1 MTSDASFMFGD
12 YLLVV
17 KLTVMPASKLQCLSH
32 ILKYHCTKEAQVKGI
47 IKFVHIDTNDNP
59 GEKFTKSRA
68 SNTWFP
74 LMNPLLFWLD
84 VEFLQEQVVVKGSA
98 NRSSTPPLYQGKGTT
113 HQSFNIDLRY
123 ILGD

>member
-1 MTSDASFMFGD
+1 MFGD
-12 YLLVV
+12 NFLVV
-17 KLTVMPASKLQCLSH
+17 KLTVMPAGKLQRPSR
-32 ILKYHCTKEAQVKGI
+32 ILKYNCTKKAQVKSI

-59 GEKFTKSRA
+59 DENFTKSRA
-68 SNTWFP
+68 SNTWSP
-74 LMNPLLFWLD
+74 LMNTLLFWIEM
-84 VEFLQEQVVVKGSA
+84 EFLQEQVVVKGSA